1 MSLGPCLLSL
11 QGVHKRFGSNE
22 VLRGISLEVARGEV
36 LVIIGPSGS
45 GKSTLAR
52 CINLIEP
59 VDEGRIDF
67 LGHCYRHSPGERLS
81 IAERWHRRREVEFLR
96 RNTSMVFQQ
105 FNLFPHLTV
114 LDNVTLA
121 LRKVKGMA
129 AREAA
134 NEGHRQLQRV
144 NLQNKAEAFPATLS
158 GGQQQR
164 VAIARALATRPE
176 LIIFDEATSS
186 LDPELTGEVLD
197 VMRQLADE
205 GMTMV
210 VITHEMQFA
219 RDVAH
224 RVMMMDGGVIH
235 EQGPPEQI
243 FGSPQS
249 DRTRSFLRHFCK
261 DNR

>member
-1 MSLGPCLLSL
+1 MSPGPVILTLKDIR
-11 QGVHKRFGSNE
+11 KRFGANE
-22 VLRGISLEVARGEV
+22 VLQGITLEIARGEV

-59 VDEGRIDF
+59 VDEGTIEF
-67 LGHCYRHSPGERLS
+67 LGQSYTHRAGDRLS
-81 IAERWHRRREVEFLR
+81 IRDRWQRRREVEFLR

-121 LRKVKGMA
+121 LRKVKRVPA
-129 AREAA
+129 AEAA
-134 NEGHRQLQRV
+134 EEGLRQLARV
-144 NLQNKAEAFPATLS
+144 DLRAKAGAYPATLS

-197 VMRQLADE
+197 VMRQLAHE

-224 RVMMMDGGVIH
+224 RVVMMDAGVIH
-235 EQGPPEQI
+235 EQGPPQQL

-249 DRTRSFLRHFCK
+249 ERTRSFLRHFRK
-261 DNR
+261 DNS